1 MLEVTIPIKHQSY
14 ENQSYENAKSKF
26 HFCFQKSR
34 SCKIRIFGRRYK
46 LVKNQK
52 KMFIVLH
59 TDNNSY
65 FHYSALLCC
74 AQCPFH
80 RGIQVLTDRHFG
92 DSDVKNIKTF
102 ILFLSARSSTFL
114 SVWLWDTWICRLL
127 PAIHAHLPCTTLLTS
142 EEYALLKE
150 RERER

>member
-1 MLEVTIPIKHQSY
+1 MRKVS
-14 ENQSYENAKSKF
+14 F
-26 HFCFQKSR
+26 
-34 SCKIRIFGRRYK
+34 IFAFRKVGPVKYGFLGRRFK

-127 PAIHAHLPCTTLLTS
+127 PAIHAHLPWTTLLTS

-150 RERER
+150 RERQIERL